1 MTCLHPR
8 TAASA
13 FRRLRLA
20 AAIALLA
27 LAACGDRAGAPADT
41 VAARSATPLQAE
53 VDALVAKG
61 PEAAIAELR
70 PLDYWLHYKML
81 QSTGVEDALGGE
93 ANTVAALKAL
103 GEHYERRARG
113 DQAALPK
120 MIPAAFTG
128 EGMSSGF
135 LGLGLGSFGGLM
147 SGGMLSGMVNDLSD
161 ERLSE
166 LVREGPLRVGGKE
179 GHFEMQVGE
188 DGSLSQNFEYEG
200 KVDEGLTGKIKV
212 KTKMEAC
219 PDASGKLT
227 VTSDI
232 DSSVKATGKAG
243 TGGYVRSHFVL
254 ERFLDDDAHL
264 KPMDKGG
271 STANMRL
278 QMGGFENYE
287 GQHMEMT
294 RGWGSDGQ
302 ETFDL
307 AEHSGFSIFRL
318 DEARRAGDLSRG
330 ALLIQTMMAE
340 IMLRGIGS
348 KQAPW
353 ETGRCVT
360 LKPETTP
367 GKRSGVKP
375 STSFQVTAAPRA
387 KSDGAPTGGTV
398 KATLTGGSSLT
409 QDGAKVPA
417 DAQYTYVAPDQKDQ
431 TAGIAFEARSKRGV
445 GRATLAF
452 DTKQRQAYRVRGG
465 QNDFRA
471 NVVVCSLG
479 EPFDIKS
486 TVGITMHMSGGL
498 SGGSFTTT
506 GQAAGVTW
514 TGGGTYVVSLDL
526 SEGSGSLKATGRST
540 ILTPRGPFSDSVEPE
555 FLLTPVD
562 DACEDA
568 P

>member
-1 MTCLHPR
+1 MTCLPSR
-8 TAASA
+8 TPASGY
-13 FRRLRLA
+13 RRLHLA
-20 AAIALLA
+20 PLLALLA
-27 LAACGDRAGAPADT
+27 LSACGGPAGTPADT
-41 VAARSATPLQAE
+41 TDAAAPLQAE
-53 VDALVAKG
+53 VDALLAKG
-61 PEAAIAELR
+61 PDAAIAELR

-81 QSTGVEDALGGE
+81 QATGVEDALGGE

-103 GEHYERRARG
+103 GEHYEQRARG
-113 DQAALPK
+113 DQTALPK

-147 SGGMLSGMVNDLSD
+147 SGGMLSGMVNDMSD

-166 LVREGPLRVGGKE
+166 LVKEGPMRVGGKE
-179 GHFEMQVGE
+179 GHFEVQVGE
-188 DGSLSQNFEYEG
+188 DGSQSQNFEYEG
-200 KVDEGLTGKIKV
+200 KIGEGLTGKVKV
-212 KTKMEAC
+212 KTTMEAC

-254 ERFLDDDAHL
+254 ERFLDDDANL

-287 GQHMEMT
+287 GQHLELS
-294 RGWGSDGQ
+294 RGWGSDGK

-307 AEHSGFSIFRL
+307 HEDSGFSIFRL

-330 ALLIQTMMAE
+330 AMLIQTMMAE

-360 LKPETTP
+360 LKPESTP

-375 STSFQVTAAPRA
+375 STSFQVVAAPRA
-387 KSDGAPTGGTV
+387 KSEGAPTGGTV

-417 DAQYTYVAPDQKDQ
+417 DAQYTYVAPSEKDQ

-452 DTKQRQAYRVRGG
+452 DTKKRQAYRLRGG

-471 NVVVCSLG
+471 DMVVCSLD

-486 TVGITMHMSGGL
+486 TVGITMHMSGGGDSGTYTL
-498 SGGSFTTT
+498 SGTAAHARWSGS
-506 GQAAGVTW
+506 
-514 TGGGTYVVSLDL
+514 GTYTVTR
-526 SEGSGSLKATGRST
+526 G
-540 ILTPRGPFSDSVEPE
+540 LTDGGVALEAKGQTTVTMPRGRATDSVSPT
-555 FLLTPVD
+555 FLLTEVEEGCGGE
-562 DACEDA
+562 AE
-568 P
+568 